1 MSIRLLAVIG
11 AVSTGLV
18 FGGLALAA
26 TPPKL
31 AGSVGP
37 GFTIGLKDAKGQKV
51 KTLKPGKYS
60 LTIKDQASI
69 HDWTLTGP
77 GYSNKHLTTIP
88 FTGTKSNIAVTVK
101 AGKYKY
107 FCSLHGFSGT
117 FTVK

>member
-1 MSIRLLAVIG
+1 MSIRVALATAAI
-11 AVSTGLV
+11 AGLA

-26 TPPKL
+26 TPTKL
-31 AGSVGP
+31 FGSVGP
-37 GFTIGLKDAKGQKV
+37 GFTIGLKNATGQKV

-60 LTIKDQASI
+60 LTIKDKSTV

-77 GYSNKHLTTIP
+77 GYKGKHLTTLP
-88 FTGTKSNIAVTVK
+88 FTGTKSNIAVTLK

-117 FTVK
+117 FTGK

>member
-1 MSIRLLAVIG
+1 MSIRVALATAGIAGLAV
-11 AVSTGLV
+11 
-18 FGGLALAA
+18 GGFALAA

-31 AGSVGP
+31 SGSVGP

-51 KTLKPGKYS
+51 KTLKHGKYS
-60 LTIKDQASI
+60 LTIKDKSTI

-77 GYSNKHLTTIP
+77 GYSGKHLTSLP
-88 FTGTKSNIAVTVK
+88 FTGTKSNIAVTLK

-107 FCSLHGFSGT
+107 FCSLHGFSGS

>member
-1 MSIRLLAVIG
+1 MSIRVALATAAI
-11 AVSTGLV
+11 AGLAL
-18 FGGLALAA
+18 GGIALAA
-26 TPPKL
+26 TPTKL
-31 AGSVGP
+31 SGSVGP

-51 KTLKPGKYS
+51 KTLKPGKFS
-60 LTIKDQASI
+60 LTIKDQSTV

-77 GYSNKHLTTIP
+77 GYSGKHLTSLP
-88 FTGTKSNIAVTVK
+88 FTGTKSNIAVTLK